1 MTTLSKPTLIALS
14 CVIALI
20 SAMLEATE
28 AEEKP
33 VVELEEH
40 QQAQTAS
47 KFVKEYTHKSVNYM
61 NENGI

>member
-1 MTTLSKPTLIALS
+1 MTTLSKPALIALL

-28 AEEKP
+28 AEENP

-40 QQAQTAS
+40 QQAIT
-47 KFVKEYTHKSVNYM
+47 FIYNYTHKSVQYM
-61 NENGI
+61 EANGI